1 MQPVIESNLSK
12 GKWAE
17 QQACEFLLAQGL
29 LLIQKNFACKYG
41 EIDLI
46 MQHGQVLV
54 MVEVRFRSSEIYGG
68 AIESVTLKK
77 QAKIIRTSQYYQIMH
92 AVQQMLRFDVI
103 AIAADRKINWI
114 QNAFQT

>member
-1 MQPVIESNLSK
+1 MQQALGSNLSK

-17 QQACEFLLAQGL
+17 QQAYEFLLVQGL
-29 LLIQKNFACKYG
+29 QLIQKNFACKYG

-46 MQHGQVLV
+46 MQHEQILV

-68 AIESVTLKK
+68 AIESVNLKK
-77 QAKIIRTSQYYQIMH
+77 QTKIIRTSQYYQIIH
-92 AVQQMLRFDVI
+92 AVEQMLRFDVI
-103 AIAADRKINWI
+103 AIAADRKIHWI